1 MKQFF
6 NVLSFELSNYFKN
19 KGYLI
24 TTILISILLI
34 VGLSLPSVFDMSK
47 LIPQLS
53 SNNSEITENT
63 EKGDESKD
71 KTNYIIMDTNNIISD
86 KNILETA
93 FPNSTWTIV
102 NSKDEAENLIKSG
115 DAKAGFIVE
124 SLNKYSYLVDN
135 SGFTD
140 TNQMIFENILS
151 TLNQIEY
158 AQNNNLNIDEL
169 QSVINIQFESEIN
182 ILGKDSAGNFF
193 YVYIFIFA
201 MYMMILL
208 YGQLIAV
215 SVTSEKSNRA
225 IEVLVTSA
233 NSNSLIF
240 GKVIGAALA
249 SFLQVAI
256 ILGSGMISYTL
267 NSKAWNGLLDGVF
280 KVPSNILLTFIIF
293 GSIGYLFYSFIF
305 GALGALVSKTEDISS
320 SIGPVTMIFVVVFF
334 ISMFG
339 LTNSDSLLIKIAS
352 FIPFSS
358 SMTMLIRVSLGTVS
372 NIEIIISFIMLLLST
387 ILTALGAA
395 KIYRLGTLMY
405 GNPIK
410 LKNALKW
417 FKKEK
422 ISNKLTLI
430 F

>member
-19 KGYLI
+19 KGYMI
-24 TTILISILLI
+24 TTILFSIILVI
-34 VGLSLPSVFDMSK
+34 GLSLPSFFDMSK
-47 LIPQLS
+47 LIPQLAPIS
-53 SNNSEITENT
+53 SEDPSSSVTPDEVIDEN
-63 EKGDESKD
+63 KA
-71 KTNYIIMDTNNIISD
+71 NYVIVDNNNILPD
-86 KNILETA
+86 LNTLETA
-93 FPNSTWTIV
+93 FTNSSWTKV
-102 NSKDEAENLIKSG
+102 NTTAEAENIIKAG
-115 DAKAGFIVE
+115 DAEAGFILE

-140 TNQMIFENILS
+140 TNQMIFENLLS
-151 TLNQIEY
+151 SLNQQTYAIEH
-158 AQNNNLNIDEL
+158 NLDINDL
-169 QSVINIQFESEIN
+169 QSVIYPSFESN
-182 ILGKDSAGNFF
+182 VTILGKDSANNFF

-233 NSNSLIF
+233 SSNSLIF
-240 GKVIGAALA
+240 GKVIAAALA
-249 SFLQVAI
+249 SFLQVGI
-256 ILGSGMISYTL
+256 ILASGMITYSL
-267 NSKAWNGLLDGVF
+267 NSKAWNGILDGVF
-280 KVPSNILLTFIIF
+280 KVPSNILLTFILF
-293 GSIGYLFYSFIF
+293 GAIGYLFYSFIF
-305 GALGALVSKTEDISS
+305 GALGSLVSKTEDISS
-320 SIGPVTMIFVVVFF
+320 SIGPITMIFVIVFF

-358 SMTMLIRVSLGTVS
+358 SMTMLIRVAMGTVS
-372 NIEIIISFIMLLLST
+372 NLEIIISFIILLIST

-410 LKNALKW
+410 LRNALKW

-422 ISNKLTLI
+422 IS
-430 F
+430 

>member
-34 VGLSLPSVFDMSK
+34 VGLSLPSFFDMSK

-53 SNNSEITENT
+53 SNNSEITENS
-63 EKGDESKD
+63 EEGDESKD
-71 KTNYIIMDTNNIISD
+71 KTSYIIMDTNNIISD
-86 KNILETA
+86 KRILETA

-124 SLNKYSYLVDN
+124 SLNRYSYLVDN

-169 QSVINIQFESEIN
+169 QSVINIPFESEIS
-182 ILGKDSAGNFF
+182 ILGKDSASNFF
-193 YVYIFIFA
+193 YVYIFVFA

-256 ILGSGMISYTL
+256 ILGSGMITYTL

-280 KVPSNILLTFIIF
+280 KIPGNILLTFIIF

-320 SIGPVTMIFVVVFF
+320 SIGPVTMIFVIVFL

-358 SMTMLIRVSLGTVS
+358 SMTMLIRVALGTVS
-372 NIEIIISFIMLLLST
+372 NIEIIISFIILLLST

-422 ISNKLTLI
+422 IS
-430 F
+430 

>member
-19 KGYLI
+19 KGYMI
-24 TTILISILLI
+24 TTILFSIILVI
-34 VGLSLPSVFDMSK
+34 GLSLPSFFDMSK
-47 LIPQLS
+47 LIPQLAPIS
-53 SNNSEITENT
+53 SEDPSSSVTPDEVIDEN
-63 EKGDESKD
+63 KA
-71 KTNYIIMDTNNIISD
+71 NYVIVDNNNILPD
-86 KNILETA
+86 LNTLETA
-93 FPNSTWTIV
+93 FINSSWTKV
-102 NSKDEAENLIKSG
+102 NTTAEAENIIKAG
-115 DAKAGFIVE
+115 DAEAGFILE

-140 TNQMIFENILS
+140 TNQMIFENLLS
-151 TLNQIEY
+151 SLNQQTYAIEH
-158 AQNNNLNIDEL
+158 NLDINDL
-169 QSVINIQFESEIN
+169 QSVIYPSFESDVT
-182 ILGKDSAGNFF
+182 ILGKDSANNFF

-233 NSNSLIF
+233 SSNSLIF
-240 GKVIGAALA
+240 GKVIAAALA
-249 SFLQVAI
+249 SFLQVGI
-256 ILGSGMISYTL
+256 ILASGMITYSL
-267 NSKAWNGLLDGVF
+267 NSKAWNGILDGVF
-280 KVPSNILLTFIIF
+280 KVPSNILLTFILF
-293 GSIGYLFYSFIF
+293 GAIGYLFYSFIF
-305 GALGALVSKTEDISS
+305 GALGSLVSKTEDISS
-320 SIGPVTMIFVVVFF
+320 SIGPITMIFVIVFF

-358 SMTMLIRVSLGTVS
+358 SMTMLIRVAMGTVS
-372 NIEIIISFIMLLLST
+372 NLEIIISFIILLIST

-410 LKNALKW
+410 LRNALKW

-422 ISNKLTLI
+422 IS
-430 F
+430 

>member
-34 VGLSLPSVFDMSK
+34 IGLSLPSIFDMSK

-53 SNNSEITENT
+53 LSNSTEITE
-63 EKGDESKD
+63 DKD
-71 KTNYIIMDTNNIISD
+71 KTNYALMDINNVIED
-86 KNILETA
+86 KAILENS
-93 FPNSTWTIV
+93 FPNSNWIIK
-102 NSKDEAENLIKSG
+102 NSKEEIEELINSNDAE
-115 DAKAGFIVE
+115 AGFIVE
-124 SLNKYSYLVDN
+124 NLNKYSYLVENYGLNDN
-135 SGFTD
+135 
-140 TNQMIFENILS
+140 NQLLFENVLS

-158 AQNNNLNIDEL
+158 AKNNNLNFSEL
-169 QSVINIQFESEIN
+169 QSIINTSFESEVT
-182 ILGKDSAGNFF
+182 ILGKDSANNFF
-193 YVYIFIFA
+193 YVYIFVFA

-249 SFLQVAI
+249 SFIQVAI
-256 ILGSGMISYTL
+256 ILASGMLSYAL
-267 NSKAWNGLLDGVF
+267 NSKSWNGILDGVF
-280 KVPSNILLTFIIF
+280 KIPSNILLTFIIF
-293 GSIGYLFYSFIF
+293 GSVGYLFYSFIF

-320 SIGPVTMIFVVVFF
+320 SIAPITMIFVIVFL

-339 LTNSDSLLIKIAS
+339 LTNSDSPIIKIAS

-358 SMTMLIRVSLGTVS
+358 SMTMLIRVAMSNVS
-372 NIEIIISFIMLLLST
+372 NLEIIISFIILLLST
-387 ILTALGAA
+387 ILISLGAA

-422 ISNKLTLI
+422 IS
-430 F
+430 

>member
-34 VGLSLPSVFDMSK
+34 IGLSLPSIFDMSK

-53 SNNSEITENT
+53 SSNSTEITE
-63 EKGDESKD
+63 DKD
-71 KTNYIIMDTNNIISD
+71 KTNYALMDINNVIED
-86 KNILETA
+86 KAILENS
-93 FPNSTWTIV
+93 FPNSNWIIK
-102 NSKDEAENLIKSG
+102 NSKEEIEELINSG
-115 DAKAGFIVE
+115 DAEAGFIVE
-124 SLNKYSYLVDN
+124 NLNKYSYLVENYGLNDN
-135 SGFTD
+135 
-140 TNQMIFENILS
+140 NQLLFENVLS

-158 AQNNNLNIDEL
+158 AKNNNLNFSEL
-169 QSVINIQFESEIN
+169 QSIINTSFESEVT
-182 ILGKDSAGNFF
+182 ILGKDSANNFF
-193 YVYIFIFA
+193 YVYIFVFA

-249 SFLQVAI
+249 SFIQVAI
-256 ILGSGMISYTL
+256 ILASGMLSYAL
-267 NSKAWNGLLDGVF
+267 NSKSWNGILDGVF
-280 KVPSNILLTFIIF
+280 KIPSNILLTFIIF
-293 GSIGYLFYSFIF
+293 GSVGYLFYSFIF

-320 SIGPVTMIFVVVFF
+320 SIAPITMIFVIVFL

-339 LTNSDSLLIKIAS
+339 LTNSDSPIIKIAS

-358 SMTMLIRVSLGTVS
+358 SMTMLIRVAMSNVS
-372 NIEIIISFIMLLLST
+372 NLEIIISFIILLLST
-387 ILTALGAA
+387 ILISLGAA

-422 ISNKLTLI
+422 IS
-430 F
+430 

>member
-34 VGLSLPSVFDMSK
+34 IGLSLPSIFDMSK

-53 SNNSEITENT
+53 SSNSTEITE
-63 EKGDESKD
+63 DKD
-71 KTNYIIMDTNNIISD
+71 KTNYALMDINNVIED
-86 KNILETA
+86 KAILENS
-93 FPNSTWTIV
+93 FPNSNWIIK
-102 NSKDEAENLIKSG
+102 NSKEEIEELINSNDAE
-115 DAKAGFIVE
+115 AGFIVE
-124 SLNKYSYLVDN
+124 NLNKYSYLVENYGLNDN
-135 SGFTD
+135 
-140 TNQMIFENILS
+140 NQLLFENVLS

-158 AQNNNLNIDEL
+158 AKNNNLNFSEL
-169 QSVINIQFESEIN
+169 QSIINTSFESEVT
-182 ILGKDSAGNFF
+182 ILGKDSANNFF
-193 YVYIFIFA
+193 YVYIFVFA

-249 SFLQVAI
+249 SFIQVAI
-256 ILGSGMISYTL
+256 ILASGMLSYAL
-267 NSKAWNGLLDGVF
+267 NSKSWNGILDGVF
-280 KVPSNILLTFIIF
+280 KIPSNILLTFIIF
-293 GSIGYLFYSFIF
+293 GSVGYLFYSFIF

-320 SIGPVTMIFVVVFF
+320 SIAPITMIFVIVFL

-339 LTNSDSLLIKIAS
+339 LTNSDSPIIKIAS

-358 SMTMLIRVSLGTVS
+358 SMTMLIRVAMSNVS
-372 NIEIIISFIMLLLST
+372 NLEIIISFIILLLST
-387 ILTALGAA
+387 ILISLGAA

-422 ISNKLTLI
+422 IS
-430 F
+430 

>member
-19 KGYLI
+19 KGYMI
-24 TTILISILLI
+24 TTILFSIILI
-34 VGLSLPSVFDMSK
+34 IGLSLPSFFDMSK

-53 SNNSEITENT
+53 HSNT
-63 EKGDESKD
+63 EVSDSINDSSEGNKS
-71 KTNYIIMDTNNIISD
+71 NYVIMDNNNILGD
-86 KNILETA
+86 LTILETA
-93 FPNSTWTIV
+93 FPSSSWTKV
-102 NSKDEAENLIKSG
+102 NTTSEAEKIIKNG
-115 DAKAGFIVE
+115 DAEAGFILE

-140 TNQMIFENILS
+140 TNQMIFENLLS
-151 TLNQIEY
+151 SLNQQSYAIEH
-158 AQNNNLNIDEL
+158 NLDINDL
-169 QSVINIQFESEIN
+169 QSVIHPSFESDVT
-182 ILGKDSAGNFF
+182 ILGKDSANNFF

-233 NSNSLIF
+233 SSNSLIF
-240 GKVIGAALA
+240 GKVIAAALA
-249 SFLQVAI
+249 SFLQVGI
-256 ILGSGMISYTL
+256 ILASGMITYSL
-267 NSKAWNGLLDGVF
+267 NSKAWNGILDGVF
-280 KVPSNILLTFIIF
+280 KIPSNILLTFILF
-293 GSIGYLFYSFIF
+293 GAIGYLFYSFIF

-320 SIGPVTMIFVVVFF
+320 SIGPITMIFVIVFF

-358 SMTMLIRVSLGTVS
+358 SMTMLIRVAMGTVS
-372 NIEIIISFIMLLLST
+372 NLEIIISFIILLIST

-410 LKNALKW
+410 LRNALKW

-422 ISNKLTLI
+422 IS
-430 F
+430 

>member
-34 VGLSLPSVFDMSK
+34 VGLSLPSFFDMSK

-53 SNNSEITENT
+53 SNNSEIIENS
-63 EKGDESKD
+63 EEGDESKD
-71 KTNYIIMDTNNIISD
+71 KTSYIIMDTNNIISN
-86 KNILETA
+86 KSILETA

-169 QSVINIQFESEIN
+169 QSVINIPFESEIS
-182 ILGKDSAGNFF
+182 ILGKDSASNFF
-193 YVYIFIFA
+193 YVYIFVFA

-215 SVTSEKSNRA
+215 SVTSEKSNRE

-256 ILGSGMISYTL
+256 ILGSGMITYTL

-358 SMTMLIRVSLGTVS
+358 SMTMLIRVALGTVS
-372 NIEIIISFIMLLLST
+372 NIEVIISFIILLLST

-422 ISNKLTLI
+422 ISNN
-430 F
+430 

>member
-6 NVLSFELSNYFKN
+6 SVLNFELTNYFKN
-19 KGYLI
+19 KGYMI
-24 TTILISILLI
+24 TTILISLLLI
-34 VGLSLPSVFDMSK
+34 IGLSLPSFFNMSK
-47 LIPQLS
+47 LIPQLGQS
-53 SNNSEITENT
+53 ASESIDSTNDAKEN
-63 EKGDESKD
+63 
-71 KTNYIIMDTNNIISD
+71 KTNFVIMDNNNILGD
-86 KNILETA
+86 LNILESA
-93 FPNSTWTIV
+93 FPNSSWIV
-102 NSKDEAENLIKSG
+102 VDSKDEAEKAIKAG
-115 DAKAGFIVE
+115 DAEAGFIIE
-124 SLNKYSYLVDN
+124 GLNKYSYLVEN
-135 SGFTD
+135 SGFSD

-151 TLNQIEY
+151 TLNQQAY
-158 AQNNNLNIDEL
+158 AENNNLDLSEL
-169 QSVINIQFESEIN
+169 QSIIHTTFDSDVTV
-182 ILGKDSAGNFF
+182 LGKDSASNFF
-193 YVYIFIFA
+193 YVYIFVFA

-215 SVTSEKSNRA
+215 AVTAEKSNRA

-233 NSNSLIF
+233 SSNSLIF
-240 GKVIGAALA
+240 GKVIAASLA

-256 ILGSGMISYTL
+256 ILGSGMISYAL
-267 NSKAWNGLLDGVF
+267 NSKAWNGLLDSVF
-280 KVPSNILLTFIIF
+280 KIPTNILLTFIIF

-320 SIGPVTMIFVVVFF
+320 SIAPVTMIFVIVFF

-358 SMTMLIRVSLGTVS
+358 SMTMLIRVAMGTVS
-372 NIEIIISFIMLLLST
+372 NLEIIISFVILLVSS

-410 LKNALKW
+410 LRNALKW
-417 FKKEK
+417 FKKER
-422 ISNKLTLI
+422 IN
-430 F
+430 

>member
-19 KGYLI
+19 KGYMI
-24 TTILISILLI
+24 TTILFSIILVI
-34 VGLSLPSVFDMSK
+34 GLSLPSFFDMSK
-47 LIPQLS
+47 LIPQLAPIS
-53 SNNSEITENT
+53 SEDPSSSVTPDEVIDEN
-63 EKGDESKD
+63 KA
-71 KTNYIIMDTNNIISD
+71 NYVIVDNNNILPD
-86 KNILETA
+86 LNTLETA
-93 FPNSTWTIV
+93 FTNSSWTKV
-102 NSKDEAENLIKSG
+102 NTTAEAENIIKAG
-115 DAKAGFIVE
+115 DAEAGFILE

-140 TNQMIFENILS
+140 TNQMIFENLLS
-151 TLNQIEY
+151 SLNQQTYAIEH
-158 AQNNNLNIDEL
+158 NLDINDL
-169 QSVINIQFESEIN
+169 QSVIYPSFESDVT
-182 ILGKDSAGNFF
+182 ILGKDSANNFF

-233 NSNSLIF
+233 SSNSLIF
-240 GKVIGAALA
+240 GKVIAAALA
-249 SFLQVAI
+249 SFLQVGI
-256 ILGSGMISYTL
+256 ILASGMITYSL
-267 NSKAWNGLLDGVF
+267 NSKAWNGILDGVF
-280 KVPSNILLTFIIF
+280 KVPSNILLTFILF
-293 GSIGYLFYSFIF
+293 GAIGYLFYSFIF
-305 GALGALVSKTEDISS
+305 GALGSLVSKTEDISS
-320 SIGPVTMIFVVVFF
+320 SIGAITMIFVIVFF

-358 SMTMLIRVSLGTVS
+358 SMTMLIRVAMGTVS
-372 NIEIIISFIMLLLST
+372 NLEIIISFIILLIST

-410 LKNALKW
+410 LRNALKW

-422 ISNKLTLI
+422 IS
-430 F
+430 

>member
-422 ISNKLTLI
+422 ISNK
-430 F
+430 

>member
-34 VGLSLPSVFDMSK
+34 VGLSLPSFFDMSK

-53 SNNSEITENT
+53 SNNSEITENS
-63 EKGDESKD
+63 EEGDESKD
-71 KTNYIIMDTNNIISD
+71 KTSYIIMDTNNIISN
-86 KNILETA
+86 KSILETA

-169 QSVINIQFESEIN
+169 QSVINIPFESEIS
-182 ILGKDSAGNFF
+182 ILGKDSASNFF
-193 YVYIFIFA
+193 YVYIFVFA

-256 ILGSGMISYTL
+256 ILGSGMITYTL

-358 SMTMLIRVSLGTVS
+358 SMTMLIRVALGTVS
-372 NIEIIISFIMLLLST
+372 NIEVIISFIILLLST

-422 ISNKLTLI
+422 TS
-430 F
+430 

>member
-34 VGLSLPSVFDMSK
+34 IGLSLPSIFDMSK

-53 SNNSEITENT
+53 SSNSTEITE
-63 EKGDESKD
+63 DKD
-71 KTNYIIMDTNNIISD
+71 KSNYALMDINNVIED
-86 KNILETA
+86 KAILENS
-93 FPNSTWTIV
+93 FPNSNWIIK
-102 NSKDEAENLIKSG
+102 NSKEEIEELINSNDAE
-115 DAKAGFIVE
+115 AGFIVE
-124 SLNKYSYLVDN
+124 NLNKYSYLVENYGLNDN
-135 SGFTD
+135 
-140 TNQMIFENILS
+140 NQLLFENVLS

-158 AQNNNLNIDEL
+158 AKNNNLNFSEL
-169 QSVINIQFESEIN
+169 QSVINTSFESEVT
-182 ILGKDSAGNFF
+182 ILGKDSANNFF
-193 YVYIFIFA
+193 YVYIFVFA

-249 SFLQVAI
+249 SFIQVAI
-256 ILGSGMISYTL
+256 ILASGMLSYAL
-267 NSKAWNGLLDGVF
+267 NSKSWNGILDGVF
-280 KVPSNILLTFIIF
+280 KIPSNILLTFIIF
-293 GSIGYLFYSFIF
+293 GSVGYLFYSFIF

-320 SIGPVTMIFVVVFF
+320 SIAPITMIFVIVFL

-339 LTNSDSLLIKIAS
+339 LTNSDSPIIKIAS

-358 SMTMLIRVSLGTVS
+358 SMTMLIRVAMSNVS
-372 NIEIIISFIMLLLST
+372 NLEIIISFIILLLST
-387 ILTALGAA
+387 ILISLGAA

-422 ISNKLTLI
+422 IS
-430 F
+430 

>member
-34 VGLSLPSVFDMSK
+34 IGLSLPSIFDMSK

-53 SNNSEITENT
+53 SSNSTEITE
-63 EKGDESKD
+63 DKD
-71 KTNYIIMDTNNIISD
+71 KTNYALMDINNVIED
-86 KNILETA
+86 KAILENS
-93 FPNSTWTIV
+93 FPNSNWIIK
-102 NSKDEAENLIKSG
+102 NSKEEIEELINSNDAE
-115 DAKAGFIVE
+115 AGFIVE
-124 SLNKYSYLVDN
+124 NLNKYSYLVENYGLNDN
-135 SGFTD
+135 
-140 TNQMIFENILS
+140 NQLLFENVLS

-158 AQNNNLNIDEL
+158 AKNNNLNFSEL
-169 QSVINIQFESEIN
+169 QSVINTSFESEIT
-182 ILGKDSAGNFF
+182 ILGKDSANNFF
-193 YVYIFIFA
+193 YVYIFVFA

-249 SFLQVAI
+249 SFIQVAI
-256 ILGSGMISYTL
+256 ILASGIISYAL
-267 NSKAWNGLLDGVF
+267 NSKSWNGILDGVF
-280 KVPSNILLTFIIF
+280 KIPSNILLTFIIF
-293 GSIGYLFYSFIF
+293 GSVGYLFYSFIF

-320 SIGPVTMIFVVVFF
+320 SIAPITMIFVIVFL

-339 LTNSDSLLIKIAS
+339 LTNSDSPIIKIAS

-358 SMTMLIRVSLGTVS
+358 SMTMLIRVAMSNVS
-372 NIEIIISFIMLLLST
+372 NLEIIISFIILLLST
-387 ILTALGAA
+387 ILISLGAA

-422 ISNKLTLI
+422 IS
-430 F
+430 